1 MNAKKVKLVACATV
15 LLAGMALRA
24 DEVVLAPGRVDVVLP
39 KKAWPVEKFAAE
51 ELTNFLSRV
60 LGAAVPVVQKPA
72 ADRAAILLGRAAELD
87 VSGLDRDAF
96 RTKVENGTAPRIRIA
111 GIDEKRDLVRYMRRK
126 GEYTHIQRATLFG
139 AYAFLE
145 DFAGVRFYFP
155 GELGTV
161 ANRRT
166 NVRVPVQNKVTAP
179 YFSVRRVSIGRDG
192 VWYEPLPKGWHKHSG
207 KALNWFRQRFETTKI
222 PCCHG
227 QNNFKIVERF
237 AKTHPEYCQLRKDGT
252 RCTRLEREAIG
263 RHQKQ
268 LCQSSKVWD
277 IFHDDILARKNP
289 RYADVMPQ
297 DGYRACECPDCQKAY
312 RRTADGKLAPSFASE
327 LIWGKTAELGRRFLA
342 EGRTDITLTQMSYGA
357 YVDVPNLDLPTN
369 IQVMVAVSGP
379 WAAYNEQANGK
390 AIARIRA
397 WKKKVGHRVWLW
409 TYPHKFFATVLPG
422 VPSFGPRAWGKF
434 FKETAPDIIGSFCE
448 SETDHWLFHYLNYY
462 VFSRIAWN
470 PDVDVEA
477 VLAEH
482 DRLMFGAGAAEMG
495 RFERILEE
503 KWVKGIAGRI
513 VDTPIGP
520 KSMPPSENEIWTKV
534 FSPAVMKELTGLLAA
549 AERKAGAGTLEA
561 RRVDL
566 MRRELFGPLLAASKA
581 YCGAGGI
588 EGEKERRAAF
598 PAGSDLLAGAKWRPY
613 EAKSRI
619 DKKVFLS
626 APDSLCIETTPEK
639 KTGYCFAP
647 AVVLKPSKKYRIS
660 YFVKCDDV
668 KPTSRGGGVCCVIK
682 PPKGSKLAKVAG
694 GGGWTFPLHGNFLAG
709 TTDWIVQAFEFETG
723 PDWSEGDE
731 ARISVRV
738 RNAVGTAHFD
748 DIRLDEIK

>member
-87 VSGLDRDAF
+87 VSGLERDAF
-96 RTKVENGTAPRIRIA
+96 RTKVESGTAPRIRIA
-111 GIDEKRDLVRYMRRK
+111 GIDEKGDLVRYMRRK

-166 NVRVPVQNKVTAP
+166 NVRVPVQDKVTAP

-192 VWYEPLPKGWHKHSG
+192 VWYEPLPEGWHQKSG
-207 KALNWFRQRFETTKI
+207 KALNWFRQRYETTKI

-312 RRTADGKLAPSFASE
+312 RRTADGKLIHDMKAYDAHRTLFTRDFYMAIYPATQKQYSLMAREFTVESHRWPSHFTNAADRATRPAEMVAWSYLRETQSIPYEPGDRMTHENISGDNCVIAQVRRFTGLRVDIPTVDRPFQKHRLNDAPS
-327 LIWGKTAELGRRFLA
+327 
-342 EGRTDITLTQMSYGA
+342 
-357 YVDVPNLDLPTN
+357 
-369 IQVMVAVSGP
+369 
-379 WAAYNEQANGK
+379 
-390 AIARIRA
+390 
-397 WKKKVGHRVWLW
+397 
-409 TYPHKFFATVLPG
+409 
-422 VPSFGPRAWGKF
+422 GKF
-434 FKETAPDIIGSFCE
+434 P
-448 SETDHWLFHYLNYY
+448 H
-462 VFSRIAWN
+462 
-470 PDVDVEA
+470 
-477 VLAEH
+477 
-482 DRLMFGAGAAEMG
+482 
-495 RFERILEE
+495 RFE
-503 KWVKGIAGRI
+503 
-513 VDTPIGP
+513 DT
-520 KSMPPSENEIWTKV
+520 V
-534 FSPAVMKELTGLLAA
+534 
-549 AERKAGAGTLEA
+549 
-561 RRVDL
+561 
-566 MRRELFGPLLAASKA
+566 
-581 YCGAGGI
+581 
-588 EGEKERRAAF
+588 
-598 PAGSDLLAGAKWRPY
+598 
-613 EAKSRI
+613 
-619 DKKVFLS
+619 
-626 APDSLCIETTPEK
+626 
-639 KTGYCFAP
+639 
-647 AVVLKPSKKYRIS
+647 
-660 YFVKCDDV
+660 
-668 KPTSRGGGVCCVIK
+668 
-682 PPKGSKLAKVAG
+682 
-694 GGGWTFPLHGNFLAG
+694 
-709 TTDWIVQAFEFETG
+709 
-723 PDWSEGDE
+723 
-731 ARISVRV
+731 
-738 RNAVGTAHFD
+738 
-748 DIRLDEIK
+748 